1 MPDPAR
7 IAARMDHITASGIRK
22 VFDLAANLTDPIDL
36 SIGMPPFDVPQPIK
50 DSAIAAIQNGQNR

>member
-22 VFDLAANLTDPIDL
+22 VFNLAANLTDPIDL
-36 SIGMPPFDVPQPIK
+36 RFASTSRAF
-50 DSAIAAIQNGQNR
+50 SSR